1 MARYGT
7 APFWLVA
14 GAMHFV
20 IPRQYE
26 AIVPPYAGALE
37 AGARRGQRHRG
48 DGGGLAVLPERT
60 RRGAR
65 WWLLATLVAVYP
77 ANIHM
82 ALNPEQFPKI
92 PAAALWARL
101 PVQGL
106 FALDD
111 LARHPLITPSRGQTP
126 AGIRRR
132 AQNPPISGRPRHRPG
147 HRAHGLR
154 RRAVARGRSL
164 PRSTAA

>member
-1 MARYGT
+1 MERSSAARVG
-7 APFWLVA
+7 AAGFWLFA

-26 AIVPPYAGALE
+26 AIVPRRI
-37 AGARRGQRHRG
+37 ARWKREVVVASGVAEMA
-48 DGGGLAVLPERT
+48 GGLAILPDRT

-77 ANIHM
+77 ANIEM
-82 ALNPEQFPKI
+82 ALRPDRFPKI

-106 FALDD
+106 FAL
-111 LARHPLITPSRGQTP
+111 ITWRGT
-126 AGIRRR
+126 R
-132 AQNPPISGRPRHRPG
+132 
-147 HRAHGLR
+147 
-154 RRAVARGRSL
+154 
-164 PRSTAA
+164 